1 MFNKENLKIKIP
13 LIIYIFLFLFAPP
26 IIKDINLLLILFF
39 FSFIMIITKYRKE
52 IKNIINIK
60 NLKVL
65 CGLLA
70 IYFIYYF
77 IVIGVNFLFTGK
89 LYLYNYVINLYSMLL
104 VFPVVFV
111 CSLHIILYSKKHKI
125 TFNDIIKYI
134 IIAGMIQAFITL
146 VALLFPS
153 VKSFLINIM
162 YNNTGEELYLNKYH
176 TERRMFGFANN
187 LLDSFGFGTGIIA
200 ALPLFYSINNSKKW
214 LITIPFLLLVPLLN
228 SRTGLIMFGLGFI
241 VWLVYIIKTKSLKRY
256 FNIFVL
262 MGVLIIFSIVAISI
276 LSPKTITWIIDDV
289 LSFFTDKKGT
299 ADVLFGK
306 NFWKLPSNILN
317 IIFGTGYNIAAY
329 GNMKNILGFTSD
341 VGYINE
347 IWRTGLVGLLLL
359 CGIFSLLIKY
369 IVKKLPNEYKF
380 FSIFIFLA
388 SLIGNIKFNVFSY
401 NPGIVVLCII
411 SIYSLLKYTNKNK
424 KQNDLI
430 SIVIPVYNVEKYL
443 KRCLD
448 SVINQTY
455 KKLEIILVND
465 GSTDKSGDICKGYV
479 KKDKRIVY
487 IEQENQGL
495 SGARNTGIDNAHG
508 NYIAFVDSDDYINL
522 NFIEDLYISLIETE
536 SDIAVCNYAKVDEND
551 FIDTGKKEVGLQKVY
566 SGISKFYNIYN
577 ELETVTTVVWNK
589 LYKIGIFKEIRY
601 PNGKV
606 HEDEFVVYDVMKTCK
621 KIVYTSSSYY
631 YYFQRSDSITGS
643 YNIKRKV
650 ILEALKQRLEN
661 FKKDNEKI
669 LYAYTLYDYYYQL
682 IYQYGMIQTNYKNK
696 NKELKEIYDEL
707 IKQKKQVFKNIYI
720 NPLKKIKLI
729 LKLYYIKISI

>member
-77 IVIGVNFLFTGK
+77 IVIVVNFIFTGK

-200 ALPLFYSINNSKKW
+200 ALPLFYSINNSKKR

-306 NFWKLPSNILN
+306 NFWKLPSNI
-317 IIFGTGYNIAAY
+317 
-329 GNMKNILGFTSD
+329 
-341 VGYINE
+341 
-347 IWRTGLVGLLLL
+347 
-359 CGIFSLLIKY
+359 
-369 IVKKLPNEYKF
+369 
-380 FSIFIFLA
+380 
-388 SLIGNIKFNVFSY
+388 
-401 NPGIVVLCII
+401 
-411 SIYSLLKYTNKNK
+411 
-424 KQNDLI
+424 
-430 SIVIPVYNVEKYL
+430 
-443 KRCLD
+443 
-448 SVINQTY
+448 
-455 KKLEIILVND
+455 
-465 GSTDKSGDICKGYV
+465 
-479 KKDKRIVY
+479 
-487 IEQENQGL
+487 
-495 SGARNTGIDNAHG
+495 
-508 NYIAFVDSDDYINL
+508 
-522 NFIEDLYISLIETE
+522 
-536 SDIAVCNYAKVDEND
+536 
-551 FIDTGKKEVGLQKVY
+551 
-566 SGISKFYNIYN
+566 
-577 ELETVTTVVWNK
+577 
-589 LYKIGIFKEIRY
+589 
-601 PNGKV
+601 
-606 HEDEFVVYDVMKTCK
+606 
-621 KIVYTSSSYY
+621 
-631 YYFQRSDSITGS
+631 
-643 YNIKRKV
+643 
-650 ILEALKQRLEN
+650 
-661 FKKDNEKI
+661 
-669 LYAYTLYDYYYQL
+669 
-682 IYQYGMIQTNYKNK
+682 
-696 NKELKEIYDEL
+696 
-707 IKQKKQVFKNIYI
+707 
-720 NPLKKIKLI
+720 
-729 LKLYYIKISI
+729 